1 MQIFSERTTAMTV
14 YAFIINMN
22 TTTTQHGEQQFSSG
36 LYCRTQK
43 SV

>member
-1 MQIFSERTTAMTV
+1 MQIFPERTTAMTV

-22 TTTTQHGEQQFSSG
+22 TTTQRGEQQFSSG
-36 LYCRTQK
+36 LYCRTHK

>member
-1 MQIFSERTTAMTV
+1 MAV

-22 TTTTQHGEQQFSSG
+22 TTTQRDEQQFSSG
-36 LYCRTQK
+36 LYCRTHK

>member
-1 MQIFSERTTAMTV
+1 MQIFQERTTAMAV

-22 TTTTQHGEQQFSSG
+22 TTTQRGEQQFSSS
-36 LYCRTQK
+36 LYCRTHK

>member
-1 MQIFSERTTAMTV
+1 MAV
-14 YAFIINMN
+14 YTFIINMN
-22 TTTTQHGEQQFSSG
+22 TTTQRGEQQFSSG